1 MYIQHSQ
8 FHTWC
13 PYFIYLLVFTF
24 KTGNEWC
31 VCMMY
36 NKKCLRINALNHI
49 ENLCQDLENIWMYH
63 QRHYCNCFVYWS
75 SWRRSFW
82 GQKWKD
88 LVWIDKLWDFEM
100 EVLTK
105 KLYTNKKIHIM
116 TNDGKSTNQVSQ
128 CQGYNVHYIEEIVNN

>member
-1 MYIQHSQ
+1 MYTLYVQHPQ

-24 KTGNEWC
+24 KTWNKWY

-36 NKKCLRINALNHI
+36 DKKCLRINALNHI
-49 ENLCQDLENIWMYH
+49 DNLCQDLENIWMYH

-105 KLYTNKKIHIM
+105 KLYTNKK
-116 TNDGKSTNQVSQ
+116 NS
-128 CQGYNVHYIEEIVNN
+128 HYDQWRKVVQSGLPMPRL